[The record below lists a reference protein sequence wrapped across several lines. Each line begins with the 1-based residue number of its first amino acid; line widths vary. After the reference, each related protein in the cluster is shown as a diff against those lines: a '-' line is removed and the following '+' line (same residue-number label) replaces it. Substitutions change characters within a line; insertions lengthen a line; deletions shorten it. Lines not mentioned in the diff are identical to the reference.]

1 MLKLFQAMSNR
12 LTLRSRLGGRYA
24 EARVLAAELDLDLTQ
39 IALRYAHHPDRAAHG
54 DDDLEDS
61 GGQAEREEKF
71 TRLTEGFKSPYPSE
85 QIAAAVDLRKWMV
98 RDYDRERLV
107 WFVPQLRERYAL
119 AVGPKGPKLDPAPIA
134 SDTATREELEAEALS
149 LLERLKLLYTLSS
162 EREVLTGRMR
172 RWALGLL
179 GVLFIA
185 LLTTR
190 LLPSLTPPGPL
201 HDAIEVIANFSVIA
215 FVGAAGAMVSV
226 LRRTESAMSSAS
238 SEIDPVRQ
246 VSALSQGLT
255 AVFIAAFVGM
265 SVSFVLVAF
274 FASGLVRE
282 GAIVGAGAATLFP
295 QIVPCRYDCPITLV
309 DRGLM
314 FPAAADSAKMM
325 VWAFI
330 GGFSEQLVP
339 DVLDRL
345 TKAAR
350 TKKPSDAA

>member
-1 MLKLFQAMSNR
+1 MLKLFQAIGDQ

-24 EARVLAAELDLDLTQ
+24 EARVLAAELDLDLTE
-39 IALRYAHHPDRAAHG
+39 IALRHG
-54 DDDLEDS
+54 S
-61 GGQAEREEKF
+61 GGHAENDLDEGASQAEREEKF
-71 TRLTEGFKSPYPSE
+71 KRLTAGFNSPYPSE

-98 RDYDRERLV
+98 RDYGLERLI

-119 AVGPKGPKLDPAPIA
+119 AVGPKAHRLEPIPVAPEGA
-134 SDTATREELEAEALS
+134 SRAELEAEALS

-162 EREVLTGRMR
+162 EREILTGRMR

-179 GVLFIA
+179 FVLFLA
-185 LLTTR
+185 LMITR
-190 LLPSLTPPGPL
+190 LIPNLTPPG
-201 HDAIEVIANFSVIA
+201 AIRDTINVIANFSLIA

-226 LRRTESAMSSAS
+226 LRRTESAMESAS

-295 QIVPCRYDCPITLV
+295 QIVPCRYDCPLSLV
-309 DRGLM
+309 NRGLM
-314 FPAAADSAKMM
+314 FPAGLDAAKMM

-350 TKKPSDAA
+350 TTKKPSEAA

>member
-1 MLKLFQAMSNR
+1 MFKLSQAIR
-12 LTLRSRLGGRYA
+12 ERFTLRSRLGGRYA
-24 EARVLAAELDLDLTQ
+24 EARVLAAELDLDLAE
-39 IALRYAHHPDRAAHG
+39 IALRHAQDGAGPDDFTG
-54 DDDLEDS
+54 ENSL
-61 GGQAEREEKF
+61 AERREKF
-71 TRLTEGFKSPYPSE
+71 ARLTRGFNSRYPSE

-98 RDYDRERLV
+98 REYGMERLL
-107 WFVPQLRERYAL
+107 WFVPQLRERYAM
-119 AVGPKGPKLDPAPIA
+119 AVGPKAQDLGPVPAHPDPV
-134 SDTATREELEAEALS
+134 TREALEAEALS

-172 RWALGLL
+172 RWAMSLLGL
-179 GVLFIA
+179 LFIA
-185 LLTTR
+185 LLVTR
-190 LLPSLTPPGPL
+190 VLPGLLPPGAVRE
-201 HDAIEVIANFSVIA
+201 AITVVSNFSLIA
-215 FVGAAGAMVSV
+215 FVGAAGAMVSI
-226 LRRTESAMSSAS
+226 LRRTESAMHSAS

-282 GAIVGAGAATLFP
+282 GAIVGSGAANLFP
-295 QIVPCRYDCPITLV
+295 QIVSCRYDCPISLINS
-309 DRGLM
+309 GLM
-314 FPAAADSAKMM
+314 FPAPADAAKLL

-330 GGFSEQLVP
+330 GGFSEKLVP

-345 TKAAR
+345 TKAAQP

>member
-1 MLKLFQAMSNR
+1 MLKLSRAISNR
-12 LTLRSRLGGRYA
+12 FTLRSRLGGRSA
-24 EARVLAAELDLDLTQ
+24 EARILAAELDLDLTE
-39 IALRYAHHPDRAAHG
+39 IALRHG
-54 DDDLEDS
+54 SQGHVE
-61 GGQAEREEKF
+61 GGTTEGNSQAEREEKF
-71 TRLTEGFKSPYPSE
+71 RRLTKGFNSPLPSE

-98 RDYDRERLV
+98 RDYGLERLK
-107 WFVPQLRERYAL
+107 WFVPQLRERYVQ
-119 AVGPKGPKLDPAPIA
+119 AVGPKMAKLEPIA
-134 SDTATREELEAEALS
+134 CAPDDNRGELEAEALS

-162 EREVLTGRMR
+162 EREILTGRMR

-179 GVLFIA
+179 CWLFLALMVTRVLPNI
-185 LLTTR
+185 
-190 LLPSLTPPGPL
+190 TPAG
-201 HDAIEVIANFSVIA
+201 AIREAVTVIANFSLIA

-226 LRRTESAMSSAS
+226 LRRTESAMASAS

-274 FASGLVRE
+274 FASGLVRD
-282 GAIVGAGAATLFP
+282 GSIVGTGAAALFP

-309 DRGLM
+309 NRGLM
-314 FPAAADSAKMM
+314 FPAAMDAAKMM

-350 TKKPSDAA
+350 QTKKPSEAA

>member
-1 MLKLFQAMSNR
+1 MFHLFRAISNR
-12 LTLRSRLGGRYA
+12 FTLHSRLGGRYA
-24 EARVLAAELDLDLTQ
+24 EARILAAELDLDLTE
-39 IALRYAHHPDRAAHG
+39 IALRHG
-54 DDDLEDS
+54 SRGHAE
-61 GGQAEREEKF
+61 GGTTGDNSQAEREEKF
-71 TRLTEGFKSPYPSE
+71 KRLTEGFNSPYPSE

-98 RDYDRERLV
+98 RDYGLERLK
-107 WFVPQLRERYAL
+107 WFVPQLRERYVQ
-119 AVGPKGPKLDPAPIA
+119 AVGPKNLKLDHIVFAP
-134 SDTATREELEAEALS
+134 DDATRAELEAEALS

-179 GVLFIA
+179 CWLLLA
-185 LLTTR
+185 LIVTR
-190 LLPSLTPPGPL
+190 LLPNIIPTGGLRESVT
-201 HDAIEVIANFSVIA
+201 VISNFSLIA

-226 LRRTESAMSSAS
+226 LRRTESAMASAS

-265 SVSFVLVAF
+265 SVSFVR
-274 FASGLVRE
+274 GLLRQRP
-282 GAIVGAGAATLFP
+282 GAERRHRATL
-295 QIVPCRYDCPITLV
+295 QIVPCRYACPITRQSRP
-309 DRGLM
+309 DGWT
-314 FPAAADSAKMM
+314 AKG
-325 VWAFI
+325 WAFI

-350 TKKPSDAA
+350 QPKKPSEAA

>member
-1 MLKLFQAMSNR
+1 MFQVFSAITNR
-12 LTLRSRLGGRYA
+12 FTLHSRLGGRSA
-24 EARVLAAELDLDLTQ
+24 EARILAAELDLDLTE
-39 IALRYAHHPDRAAHG
+39 IALRHG
-54 DDDLEDS
+54 SRGHAEGDPADDNS
-61 GGQAEREEKF
+61 QAEREEKF
-71 TRLTEGFKSPYPSE
+71 ARLARGFNSPLPSE

-98 RDYDRERLV
+98 RDYGPERLK
-107 WFVPQLRERYAL
+107 WFVPQLRERYIH
-119 AVGPKGPKLDPAPIA
+119 AVGPKMAKLEPIA
-134 SDTATREELEAEALS
+134 FAPDDASREELEAEALS

-179 GVLFIA
+179 CWLFLALMITKVLPNIAPAGGVREA
-185 LLTTR
+185 VT
-190 LLPSLTPPGPL
+190 
-201 HDAIEVIANFSVIA
+201 VIANFSLIA

-226 LRRTESAMSSAS
+226 LRRTESAMASAS
-238 SEIDPVRQ
+238 AEIDPVRQ

-274 FASGLVRE
+274 FASGLVRD
-282 GAIVGAGAATLFP
+282 GAIVGTGAASLFP
-295 QIVPCRYDCPITLV
+295 QIIPCRYACPLTMV
-309 DRGLM
+309 NRGLM
-314 FPAAADSAKMM
+314 FPEALDAAKMM

-350 TKKPSDAA
+350 QTKKPSEAA

>member
-1 MLKLFQAMSNR
+1 MLKLFRAIADYF
-12 LTLRSRLGGRYA
+12 TLRSRLGGRYA

-39 IALRYAHHPDRAAHG
+39 IALMHG
-54 DDDLEDS
+54 SQGHAEGDPADVNSL
-61 GGQAEREEKF
+61 AERKAKF
-71 TRLTEGFKSPYPSE
+71 ERLTQGFNSPYPSE

-98 RDYDRERLV
+98 RDYGMERLV
-107 WFVPQLRERYAL
+107 WFVPQLRERYAQ
-119 AVGPKGPKLDPAPIA
+119 AVGPKAHKLEPIPIA
-134 SDTATREELEAEALS
+134 PEGATRAELEAEALS

-162 EREVLTGRMR
+162 EREILTGRMR
-172 RWALGLL
+172 RWAMSLL
-179 GVLFIA
+179 SLLFVA
-185 LLTTR
+185 LVFTR
-190 LLPSLTPPGPL
+190 LVPAVTLPGAFR
-201 HDAIEVIANFSVIA
+201 DAVTVVANFSLIA

-226 LRRTESAMSSAS
+226 LRRTESAMASAS

-282 GAIVGAGAATLFP
+282 GAIVGSAAANLFP
-295 QIVPCRYDCPITLV
+295 KIDQCAEHCPITLV
-309 DRGLM
+309 NIGLT
-314 FPAAADSAKMM
+314 FPTAVDAAKMM

-350 TKKPSDAA
+350 QTKKPSDAA

>member
-1 MLKLFQAMSNR
+1 MFHLFRAISNR
-12 LTLRSRLGGRYA
+12 FTLQSRLGGRYA
-24 EARVLAAELDLDLTQ
+24 EARVLAAELDLDLTE
-39 IALRYAHHPDRAAHG
+39 IALRHGSQGHGEHAA
-54 DDDLEDS
+54 EDVNS
-61 GGQAEREEKF
+61 QAEREEKF
-71 TRLTEGFKSPYPSE
+71 RRLTEGFNSPYPSE

-98 RDYDRERLV
+98 RDYGMERLV
-107 WFVPQLRERYAL
+107 WFVPQLRERYVQ
-119 AVGPKGPKLDPAPIA
+119 AVGPKGAKLPPIPSA
-134 SDTATREELEAEALS
+134 SENATRAELEAEALS

-179 GVLFIA
+179 SLLFVAMAVARI
-185 LLTTR
+185 
-190 LLPSLTPPGPL
+190 LPNIIPWTSLREAVT
-201 HDAIEVIANFSVIA
+201 VIANFSLIA

-246 VSALSQGLT
+246 VSALGQGLT

-265 SVSFVLVAF
+265 SVSFVLVCF
-274 FASGLVRE
+274 FASGLMTE
-282 GAIVGAGAATLFP
+282 GEIVGSGAAKLFP
-295 QIVPCRYDCPITLV
+295 RIQPCTQGCSLTLINL
-309 DRGLM
+309 GLI
-314 FPAAADSAKMM
+314 FPAPIDAAKMM

-350 TKKPSDAA
+350 QTKKPSEAA

>member
-1 MLKLFQAMSNR
+1 MSKLFHAIQER
-12 LTLRSRLGGRYA
+12 LAIRSRLGCRYA
-24 EARVLAAELDLDLTQ
+24 EARVLAAELDLDLAE
-39 IALRYAHHPDRAAHG
+39 IALRHSQESTGPDDFTG
-54 DDDLEDS
+54 ENSL
-61 GGQAEREEKF
+61 AERREKF
-71 TRLTEGFKSPYPSE
+71 ARLSQGFNSPYPSE

-98 RDYDRERLV
+98 REYSIERLL
-107 WFVPQLRERYAL
+107 WFVPQLRERYAM
-119 AVGPKGPKLDPAPIA
+119 AMGPKALKLEPVPEHPEPV
-134 SDTATREELEAEALS
+134 TRETLEAEALS

-162 EREVLTGRMR
+162 EREILTGRMR
-172 RWALGLL
+172 RWALSLL
-179 GVLFIA
+179 GMLFVA
-185 LLTTR
+185 LLVTR
-190 LLPSLTPPGPL
+190 ILPNLMPPGAARE
-201 HDAIEVIANFSVIA
+201 AITVIANFSLIA

-226 LRRTESAMSSAS
+226 LRRTESAMESAS

-282 GAIVGAGAATLFP
+282 GAVVGAGTASLFP
-295 QIVPCRYDCPITLV
+295 QIVPCRYDCPISLIN
-309 DRGLM
+309 RGLM
-314 FPAAADSAKMM
+314 FPGAADSAKLL

-330 GGFSEQLVP
+330 GGFSEKLVP

-350 TKKPSDAA
+350 AKKPSDAA

>member
-1 MLKLFQAMSNR
+1 MLKLFQAISNR
-12 LTLRSRLGGRYA
+12 FTLRSRLGGRYA
-24 EARVLAAELDLDLTQ
+24 EARVLAAELDLDLTE
-39 IALRYAHHPDRAAHG
+39 IALRHG
-54 DDDLEDS
+54 SRGHSESDLEEGNS
-61 GGQAEREEKF
+61 QAEREEKF
-71 TRLTEGFKSPYPSE
+71 KRLTEGFNSPYPSE

-98 RDYDRERLV
+98 RDFGLERLI

-119 AVGPKGPKLDPAPIA
+119 AVGPKSKLEPIPISPDDAPRA
-134 SDTATREELEAEALS
+134 VLEAEALS

-179 GVLFIA
+179 GVLFLA
-185 LLTTR
+185 LMVTR
-190 LLPSLTPPGPL
+190 VIPNLVPPGSTRE
-201 HDAIEVIANFSVIA
+201 AVNIIANFSLIA
-215 FVGAAGAMVSV
+215 FIGAAGAMVSV
-226 LRRTESAMSSAS
+226 LRRTESAMESAS

-282 GAIVGAGAATLFP
+282 GAIVGGGAASLFP
-295 QIVPCRYDCPITLV
+295 TIIPCRYDCPLSLV
-309 DRGLM
+309 NRGLM
-314 FPAAADSAKMM
+314 FAAAGDSAKMM

-350 TKKPSDAA
+350 APKKPSEGA

>member
-1 MLKLFQAMSNR
+1 MLKLFRTLSKRFA
-12 LTLRSRLGGRYA
+12 LRSRLGRRYA
-24 EARVLAAELDLDLTQ
+24 EARVLAAELDLDLTE
-39 IALRYAHHPDRAAHG
+39 IALRHANHADRKG
-54 DDDLEDS
+54 DLEDI
-61 GGQAEREEKF
+61 GAQAEREEKF
-71 TRLTEGFKSPYPSE
+71 KRLTEGFNSPFPSE

-98 RDYDRERLV
+98 RDYSQERLA

-119 AVGPKGPKLDPAPIA
+119 AVGLKGGKLLEPAAVPA
-134 SDTATREELEAEALS
+134 DTTTREELEAEALS

-162 EREVLTGRMR
+162 EREILTGRMR

-179 GVLFIA
+179 FALFGALMVARVL
-185 LLTTR
+185 
-190 LLPSLTPPGPL
+190 PNLTPPGAVRE
-201 HDAIEVIANFSVIA
+201 AITVVANFSLIA
-215 FVGAAGAMVSV
+215 FVGAAGAMVSI
-226 LRRTESAMSSAS
+226 LRRTESAMASAS

-282 GAIVGAGAATLFP
+282 GAIVGGGAASLFP
-295 QIVPCRYDCPITLV
+295 QVVPCRYDCPLSLV
-309 DRGLM
+309 NRGLM
-314 FPAAADSAKMM
+314 FPAAGDAAKMM

-350 TKKPSDAA
+350 AKKPSDAA